1 MAVGIGRG
9 RFLIGGLA
17 VLMLGMFLIM
27 CLATP
32 ALAQGDPAPTKI
44 TVFDNIKNAGWV
56 GVLIILLSIA
66 GLSLI
71 ITFAMQIRRDV
82 MVPPEL
88 VGHVESLFEE
98 EDYDAALE
106 VVEGNPSFFSTVLSA
121 GLPRIDR
128 PYHEVESAMEEAGDQ
143 EAAKLHQKIGYLSLI
158 ASVSPMLGLL
168 GTVLGMVTAFNVIA
182 TSKTSPKPSQLAGG
196 ISQALMTTCMGLIV
210 AIPMTV
216 AYFIFRNR
224 VTNVIIEV
232 GNLATEL
239 MERFDVHHEE
249 QR

>member
-17 VLMLGMFLIM
+17 VLMLGMFLLM
-27 CLATP
+27 CMTTP
-32 ALAQGDPAPTKI
+32 ALAQGEGKTI
-44 TVFDNIKNAGWV
+44 TVFDNIKAAGWV

-106 VVEGNPSFFSTVLSA
+106 VVEGNPSFFSTVLAA

-128 PYHEVESAMEEAGDQ
+128 PYHEVEGAMEEAGDQ

-158 ASVSPMLGLL
+158 ASISPMLGLL

-182 TSKTSPKPSQLAGG
+182 TSKTSPKPSALAGG

-216 AYFIFRNR
+216 AFFIFRNR

-239 MERFDVHHEE
+239 MERFDVQPEE